1 MELKA
6 QERAKRGR
14 PRTFDVDKALDSALK
29 VFWRKGYEAAS
40 MPDLTRAMRINR
52 PSLYAAFGNKQSL
65 FCTVLKRYSD
75 FQRENLGAALALPK
89 AREVARRI
97 LHDAVDRQTSGGNP
111 RGCLH
116 VRGSLSCGN
125 SPGIRRKLDASR
137 AELERALSDRFRRA
151 VEEGDLPPDASPS
164 DLTRYLMTVIQG
176 LSVQSVGGASRA
188 QLLSIADT
196 ALAAFANSKAK

>member
-6 QERAKRGR
+6 QKRATRGR
-14 PRTFDVDKALDSALK
+14 PRTFDLDKALDSALK

-40 MPDLTRAMRINR
+40 MPDLTRAMGINR

-65 FCTVLKRYSD
+65 FCAALKRYGD
-75 FQRENLGAALALPK
+75 LQRGKLAEALAAPT
-89 AREVARRI
+89 AREVARQI

-116 VRGSLSCGN
+116 VRGSLSCGD
-125 SPGIRRKLDASR
+125 SPAIRRKLDASR
-137 AELERALSDRFRRA
+137 AQLKRTLSDRFRRA
-151 VEEGDLPPDASPS
+151 VEEGDLPPHASPE
-164 DLTRYLMTVIQG
+164 DLTNYLMTVLQG

-188 QLLSIADT
+188 QLSNIADT
-196 ALAAFANSKAK
+196 ALVAFPQR